1 MTTLRTLLKGLGA
14 LAALA
19 AIIVGMPWLLYRLG
33 GSPIPSGLPTS
44 LAQLQGE
51 LTRPDN
57 GTWLIGVCKYLG
69 WAAWVS
75 LTGSILRELLTQLR
89 HIHLPRIPVFIGA
102 ALAARLVAAVLAIGA
117 LSTAATVLPAAPAV
131 ATATG
136 QHPGGGI
143 PGAATAVGDPAP
155 TTVTEQVPRVV
166 TVVKGDTLSGIARRE
181 YHNANRW
188 PQLYAANKGAPQA
201 GGTLR
206 NPNLIQPG
214 LRLTI
219 PDKTDTV
226 TRTSAPTPDPAPA
239 PAASP
244 NQTGTPTGAGPPA
257 PVPAATPHSGG
268 SEPTSGADSAGPAPH
283 DSEPRLTQTS
293 TEHDS
298 DPAAVVR
305 TTAGLGA
312 LAAAGVLVLLKTRRR
327 RQSRSRRPGQRINLP
342 TGAAAA
348 AEAQLQEAADPLTVD
363 HLDRTLR
370 TLART
375 AEEQD
380 LTLPAVR
387 AARISTDSIE
397 LYLVDAAATLSGP
410 FTAVE
415 HDPGA
420 WRVSRT
426 DLDTLLLDPQQAAA
440 VTAPYPT
447 LVTLGHDD
455 DNAHLLVNLEQLRTL
470 AITGPHAPPVLNAL
484 TLELVACPWADD
496 LIITLVGV
504 LPELA
509 DALGSDRVTYV
520 PDLEQT
526 LTGLEYLI
534 AATADAMRDAGVED
548 PTAARTQGLDSD
560 YCTPHL
566 IVTAQIPTPQQATR
580 IRALLD
586 TRPRTAFAA
595 LVHGEPL
602 GSWRLDATDAE
613 QVTLLPP
620 QITLTPQRLS
630 DTDLADLLDL
640 FRAADGAHHD
650 GPTCAPAGDP
660 PVDTRPP
667 DDGPEQQTNDS
678 EAAGEPIEPR
688 RHPPTG
694 DTDTSPGPGQPEPT
708 HPPDTMPTSQ
718 PGSAGDGPVTSES
731 APAVPQAQPLA
742 EPAPQPPRA
751 SRGILTPYPVLP
763 TDRPRLRLLGPVRVD
778 NAPGKHPEAPGTALK
793 ILTHLALHPGGHH
806 EELDQAVWPGA
817 ERRTNTRAGA
827 VNKARAWLGT
837 NPDGRPYLALWT
849 QERGY
854 RLEDDLPVDW
864 TIFQTLTGDNLPAA
878 PTQDLLDALH
888 LVYGK
893 PLTGPRIA
901 ETPAEAEMIAAIADV
916 AHELADR
923 ALHAG
928 DATQAAWAAG
938 KGLDVEPVSEVLWR
952 DLIRATHLGGDP
964 ERVRE
969 VIRRLD
975 DTMEGLG
982 DLEPETETL
991 IAAVTHRTPART

>member
-1 MTTLRTLLKGLGA
+1 MTTLRTVLKG

-19 AIIVGMPWLLYRLG
+19 TLAAIVAGMPWLLYRLG
-33 GSPIPSGLPTS
+33 GSPIPSGLPTN

-51 LTRPDN
+51 LTRPDT

-69 WAAWVS
+69 WAAWLS
-75 LTGSILRELLTQLR
+75 LTGSILLELLTQAR
-89 HIHLPRIPVFIGA
+89 HIHLPRVPVFIGA
-102 ALAARLVAAVLAIGA
+102 TLAARLVAAVLAIGA
-117 LSTAATVLPAAPAV
+117 LSAAATVLPAPPAV
-131 ATATG
+131 AATTG
-136 QHPGGGI
+136 QHPGGGL
-143 PGAATAVGDPAP
+143 PVAASTAGDSAP

-166 TVVKGDTLSGIARRE
+166 TVAKGDTLSGIARRE

-188 PQLYAANKGAPQA
+188 PQLYAANKGAPQP
-201 GGTLR
+201 GGGRLR

-226 TRTSAPTPDPAPA
+226 THTSTPAPEPAPPPAANQTETPTGAAEPTPA
-239 PAASP
+239 PAA
-244 NQTGTPTGAGPPA
+244 
-257 PVPAATPHSGG
+257 ATPNPGG
-268 SEPTSGADSAGPAPH
+268 SEPTSAAGSTGTAPH
-283 DSEPRLTQTS
+283 DTEQRLTQT

-298 DPAAVVR
+298 DPAAAVR
-305 TTAGLGA
+305 TTTGLGA

-370 TLART
+370 TLARP
-375 AEEQD
+375 ADEQGQ
-380 LTLPAVR
+380 TLPAVR

-397 LYLVDAAATLSGP
+397 LYLVDEAAALPAP
-410 FTAVE
+410 FASVE

-420 WRVSRT
+420 WRIGRAG
-426 DLDTLLLDPQQAAA
+426 LDTLLLDPQQAAA

-470 AITGPHAPPVLNAL
+470 AITGAHAPPVLNAL

-526 LTGLEYLI
+526 LTGLEYLT

-548 PTAARTQGLDSD
+548 PTAARMRGLDSD

-566 IVTAQIPTPQQATR
+566 IVTGRAPTRQQATR
-580 IRALLD
+580 IRDLLD
-586 TRPRTAFAA
+586 TCPRTALAA

-602 GSWRLDATDAE
+602 GPWQLNATAAE

-620 QITLTPQRLS
+620 QITLTPQRLT
-630 DTDLADLLDL
+630 DDDLADLLDL
-640 FRAADGAHHD
+640 FRAADGAHHAR
-650 GPTCAPAGDP
+650 PTSAPRRDP

-667 DDGPEQQTNDS
+667 DDGPEQQTNNS
-678 EAAGEPIEPR
+678 EAAGEAIEPR

-718 PGSAGDGPVTSES
+718 PGSARPGPVASEP
-731 APAVPQAQPLA
+731 APAVPQAQPPA

-763 TDRPRLRLLGPVRVD
+763 TDRPCLRLLGPVRVD

>member
-1 MTTLRTLLKGLGA
+1 MTALRTLLKGLGA
-14 LAALA
+14 LAVLA

-75 LTGSILRELLTQLR
+75 LTGSILRELLTQLG
-89 HIHLPRIPVFIGA
+89 HIHLPRVPVFIGA
-102 ALAARLVAAVLAIGA
+102 GLAARLVAAVLAIGA
-117 LSTAATVLPAAPAV
+117 LSTAATILPATPAV
-131 ATATG
+131 AAATTG
-136 QHPGGGI
+136 QHPGDGL
-143 PGAATAVGDPAP
+143 PVATPPTAGDPAP
-155 TTVTEQVPRVV
+155 KTVTEQVPRVV
-166 TVVKGDTLSGIARRE
+166 TVVKGDTLSGIAWRE

-188 PQLYAANKGAPQA
+188 PELYAANQGAPQH
-201 GGTLR
+201 GGPLR

-226 TRTSAPTPDPAPA
+226 TRTSAPTPDPALP
-239 PAASP
+239 PTT
-244 NQTGTPTGAGPPA
+244 NQTGTPTDGAGPA
-257 PVPAATPHSGG
+257 PVPAATPHPGG
-268 SEPTSGADSAGPAPH
+268 SGPTSGAGSAGPAS
-283 DSEPRLTQTS
+283 DDNERRLTQT
-293 TEHDS
+293 TERDS
-298 DPAAVVR
+298 DPAAAVR

-312 LAAAGVLVLLKTRRR
+312 LAAAGVLVLLKRRRR
-327 RQSRSRRPGQRINLP
+327 RQSRSRRAGQRINLP

-348 AEAQLQEAADPLTVD
+348 AEAQLQRVADPLTVD

-375 AEEQD
+375 ADEQR

-397 LYLVDAAATLSGP
+397 LYLVNAAAALPAP

-420 WRVSRT
+420 WRIGRA
-426 DLDTLLLDPQQAAA
+426 DLDTLLLGRAEAAA

-470 AITGPHAPPVLNAL
+470 AITGSHAPPVLNAL

-520 PDLEQT
+520 QELEQT
-526 LTGLEYLI
+526 LTGLEYLS

-566 IVTAQIPTPQQATR
+566 IVTGQVPTPHQATR

-586 TRPRTAFAA
+586 ACPRTAFAA

-602 GSWRLDATDAE
+602 GPWRLDATDAE

-620 QITLTPQRLS
+620 QITLTPQRLA

-667 DDGPEQQTNDS
+667 DDSPQQQTNDS

-688 RHPPTG
+688 GHPPTA
-694 DTDTSPGPGQPEPT
+694 DTDTSPNPGQPAPT
-708 HPPDTMPTSQ
+708 HLPDTMPTSQ
-718 PGSAGDGPVTSES
+718 PGSAGDGPVTSEPT
-731 APAVPQAQPLA
+731 PAVPQAQPPA
-742 EPAPQPPRA
+742 EPAPQPPKAGR
-751 SRGILTPYPVLP
+751 RILTPDPVLP
-763 TDRPRLRLLGPVRVD
+763 TDRPCLRLLGPVRVD

-837 NPDGRPYLALWT
+837 NPDGRPYVALWT

-878 PTQDLLDALH
+878 PTQDLLEALH

-916 AHELADR
+916 AHELATR

-952 DLIRATHLGGDP
+952 DLIRATHLAGDP